1 MGELNVEKIM
11 EEIREEIKEKGYT
24 NDMLGF
30 SEVTW
35 EDTGINAERFDWIKY
50 NEELFLLNSTW
61 NVNPNR
67 EIQNKLGIK
76 GKCTTLFKR
85 FVRKC
90 IRFYLSSIVQDQ
102 VSFNATTVRLINMLT
117 LFVNEN
123 MILSDEIDRLRE
135 EQELLKKQMRQ
146 LCDKSI

>member
-1 MGELNVEKIM
+1 MGELNIEKIM
-11 EEIREEIKEKGYT
+11 EEIRKEIKEKGYT
-24 NDMLGF
+24 NDMLSF

-35 EDTGINAERFDWIKY
+35 EDTGINAERFDWVKY
-50 NEELFLLNSTW
+50 NEELFLLNATW

-67 EIQNKLGIK
+67 EIQNKPGIK
-76 GKCTTLFKR
+76 GKCITLFKH

-123 MILSDEIDRLRE
+123 MILSDEIDSLRE
-135 EQELLKKQMRQ
+135 EQELLKKQIRQ

>member
-1 MGELNVEKIM
+1 M
-11 EEIREEIKEKGYT
+11 
-24 NDMLGF
+24 
-30 SEVTW
+30 
-35 EDTGINAERFDWIKY
+35 
-50 NEELFLLNSTW
+50 
-61 NVNPNR
+61 
-67 EIQNKLGIK
+67 
-76 GKCTTLFKR
+76 
-85 FVRKC
+85 
-90 IRFYLSSIVQDQ
+90 QDQ

>member
-85 FVRKC
+85 FVRK
-90 IRFYLSSIVQDQ
+90 
-102 VSFNATTVRLINMLT
+102 
-117 LFVNEN
+117 
-123 MILSDEIDRLRE
+123 
-135 EQELLKKQMRQ
+135 
-146 LCDKSI
+146 